1 MKLAR
6 IHRDEV
12 GSKSIMT
19 FCRIVHIMKLL
30 ILFAVADSM
39 SFCRGVCRC
48 TKNSAG
54 ADDQILMCR
63 VNSRDCG
70 PAFYYPGIG
79 GQCNETRPGRL
90 NSRLHKDAITAS
102 KFGPAAG
109 VGMDE
114 GDTAVLI
121 ATGATVTSSR
131 PSSYHLTGV
140 SLIAP
145 NVWPGIWCRL
155 SRKHRTSVWLL
166 RLDTKWS
173 LRKRSW

>member
-19 FCRIVHIMKLL
+19 FCRIVLIMKLL
-30 ILFAVADSM
+30 ILFVVVADSM

-79 GQCNETRPGRL
+79 GQCNETRPGRITQ
-90 NSRLHKDAITAS
+90 NSTGLPWLTAYRLCHIRNGRCNSTQTAHS
-102 KFGPAAG
+102 SPHRARWLMHRAG
-109 VGMDE
+109 GRDHSLLDE
-114 GDTAVLI
+114 TACAV
-121 ATGATVTSSR
+121 VR
-131 PSSYHLTGV
+131 
-140 SLIAP
+140 
-145 NVWPGIWCRL
+145 R
-155 SRKHRTSVWLL
+155 
-166 RLDTKWS
+166 
-173 LRKRSW
+173 